1 MAVFIIKVFA
11 LSALISVAIKYGA
24 PYLAISETN
33 TTALIVVVL
42 PSILMAI
49 ALGWRSRQSKL

>member
-1 MAVFIIKVFA
+1 MTGFIIKVFG
-11 LSALISVAIKYGA
+11 LSTLISIAIKYGA

-33 TTALIVVVL
+33 ATAIAVVLL

-49 ALGWRSRQSKL
+49 ALGWRSR

>member
-1 MAVFIIKVFA
+1 MAGFIVKVFG

-24 PYLAISETN
+24 PYLAVPETN
-33 TTALIVVVL
+33 ATAIAVVLL

-49 ALGWRSRQSKL
+49 ALGWRSR

>member
-1 MAVFIIKVFA
+1 MTGFIIKVFG
-11 LSALISVAIKYGA
+11 LSTLISIAIKYGA

-33 TTALIVVVL
+33 ATAIAVVLL